1 MHNKKGASSMLEQG
15 SRYLFVGIVS
25 AAIDFGG
32 FLFLSEAISWSIQLS
47 NVTSLLISTVFNF
60 VMNRNFTFKSAANPA
75 RSIALYF
82 VLLSANMAIS
92 TYAISCFVDVGVP
105 SALGKIV
112 MMCCIML
119 WNFFLYKKVVFV

>member
-1 MHNKKGASSMLEQG
+1 M
-15 SRYLFVGIVS
+15 
-25 AAIDFGG
+25 
-32 FLFLSEAISWSIQLS
+32 SEAISWSIQLS

-60 VMNRNFTFKSAANPA
+60 VVNRNFTFKSAANPA

-92 TYAISCFVDVGVP
+92 TYAISCFVDVGIP